1 MRRFAL
7 TNLKDFGMGKKACEE
22 KICEESDHLVQAIKK
37 LKGESRALSAPS
49 FLDRKWTAGVSCCG
63 VCRRSLRGDP
73 AGLLRH
79 LQHHLL
85 HGVRSQV

>member
-7 TNLKDFGMGKKACEE
+7 TNLKDFGMSRKACEE
-22 KICEESDHLVQAIKK
+22 KICEESGHLVQAMKK
-37 LKGESRALSAPS
+37 VKGEYRRLHTSN
-49 FLDRKWTAGVSCCG
+49 LDRKWTAGVSCCG
-63 VCRRSLRGDP
+63 VCRRSLQPEP

-85 HGVRSQV
+85 HGIGSQV